1 MPKQFGTW
9 ISELADIAG
18 YDKSKLID
26 LLSVNAQIPD
36 DLVNA
41 VNSNLMTLDTA
52 KNNIEL
58 KKYFHAQALNGI
70 DAELK
75 NVLSELELD
84 DESKQAIESETS
96 SYKRVSK
103 SLKLVKEL
111 EGKKLQAN
119 TKGEK
124 TELQKE
130 IDRLNNEIKTTKVQ
144 MQEKESEFN
153 TKLESTLTEYQLNSI
168 LSSKNYAFGD
178 MPKDVLTL
186 TAKNLLQSALTSK
199 GVKIVRHNDNL
210 KLVRAEAPDLD
221 YRENNTPVNIG
232 DFVDRVLADNK
243 LLKVSEPVAN
253 TVAPTQQ
260 QITAPKADNAFAAAL
275 ADTVKT
281 LEVAGI
287 SKS

>member
-9 ISELADIAG
+9 ISELADISG

-111 EGKKLQAN
+111 EGKKLQTN
-119 TKGEK
+119 TKDEK

-130 IDRLNNEIKTTKVQ
+130 IDRLNNEIKSSKLQ

-199 GVKIVRHNDNL
+199 GVKIVRQNDNL

>member
-84 DESKQAIESETS
+84 DDSKQAIESETS

-111 EGKKLQAN
+111 EAKKLQAN

-199 GVKIVRHNDNL
+199 GVKIVRENDNL

-243 LLKVSEPVAN
+243 LLKVSEAEPK
-253 TVAPTQQ
+253 TVAIQQQ

-287 SKS
+287 SKI

>member
-36 DLVNA
+36 DLVTA

-84 DESKQAIESETS
+84 DDSRQAIESETS

-111 EGKKLQAN
+111 EAKKSQAN

-130 IDRLNNEIKTTKVQ
+130 IDRLNNEIKTTKLQ
-144 MQEKESEFN
+144 MQEKENEFN
-153 TKLESTLTEYQLNSI
+153 SKLESTLTEYQLNSI

-199 GVKIVRHNDNL
+199 GVKIVRENDKL

-243 LLKVSEPVAN
+243 LLKVSEAEPK
-253 TVAPTQQ
+253 TVAPKQQ
-260 QITAPKADNAFAAAL
+260 QITAPKADNAFTAAL

>member
-199 GVKIVRHNDNL
+199 GVKIVRQNDNL

-243 LLKVSEPVAN
+243 LLKVSEPAAN

>member
-103 SLKLVKEL
+103 SLKLIKEL

-130 IDRLNNEIKTTKVQ
+130 IDRLNNEIKSSKLQ

-153 TKLESTLTEYQLNSI
+153 TKLESTLTEFQINSI

-199 GVKIVRHNDNL
+199 GVKIVRQNDNL

>member
-199 GVKIVRHNDNL
+199 GVKIVRQNDNL

>member
-36 DLVNA
+36 DLINA

-75 NVLSELELD
+75 NVLTELELD
-84 DESKQAIESETS
+84 DDSRQAIESETS

-111 EGKKLQAN
+111 EAKKLQAN

-130 IDRLNNEIKTTKVQ
+130 IDRLNNEIKTTKLQ
-144 MQEKESEFN
+144 MQEKENEFN
-153 TKLESTLTEYQLNSI
+153 YKLESTLTEYQLNSI

-186 TAKNLLQSALTSK
+186 TAKNLLQSALTAK
-199 GVKIVRHNDNL
+199 GVKIVRENDNL

-243 LLKVSEPVAN
+243 LLKVSEAEPK

-260 QITAPKADNAFAAAL
+260 QITAPKTDNAFAAAL

>member
-130 IDRLNNEIKTTKVQ
+130 IDRLNNEIKSSKLQ

-199 GVKIVRHNDNL
+199 GVKIVRQNDNL

>member
-130 IDRLNNEIKTTKVQ
+130 IDRLNNEIKSSKLQ

-199 GVKIVRHNDNL
+199 GVKIVRQNDNL

-253 TVAPTQQ
+253 TVAPQQQ

-275 ADTVKT
+275 ADTVRT

>member
-36 DLVNA
+36 DLINA

-84 DESKQAIESETS
+84 DDSRQAIESETS

-111 EGKKLQAN
+111 EAKKLQAN

-130 IDRLNNEIKTTKVQ
+130 IDRLNNEIKTTKLQ

-153 TKLESTLTEYQLNSI
+153 SKLESTLTEYQLNSI

-199 GVKIVRHNDNL
+199 GVKIVRENDNL

-243 LLKVSEPVAN
+243 LLKVSEAEPK
-253 TVAPTQQ
+253 TVALQQQ
-260 QITAPKADNAFAAAL
+260 QITAPKTDNAFAAAL

>member
-36 DLVNA
+36 DLINA

-84 DESKQAIESETS
+84 DDSRQAIESETS

-111 EGKKLQAN
+111 EAKKLQAN

-130 IDRLNNEIKTTKVQ
+130 IDRLNNEIKTTKLQ

-153 TKLESTLTEYQLNSI
+153 SKLESTLTEYQLNSI

-199 GVKIVRHNDNL
+199 GVKIVRDNDNL

-243 LLKVSEPVAN
+243 LLKVSEAEPK
-253 TVAPTQQ
+253 TVAPQQQ
-260 QITAPKADNAFAAAL
+260 QITAPKTDNAFAAAL